1 MTTNPPGRIAP
12 LLGALSVLWPAAA
25 GAQSGGVDFTYG
37 RWWHADAS
45 ATTYSAGLQRRLLG
59 PIGWGLAFT
68 HLDDH
73 RAGLTDRTATG
84 GELALTVG
92 RDGSGLYALGGVGAA
107 VVHDGNALD
116 GWWTVGGGWSYRF
129 FNAVSLGLDARY
141 RWEDR
146 GFRGFWRL
154 DAADRDGLQLAARL
168 AIAVPGNGPV
178 HRAAPR
184 AGSGAGTRG
193 GGGTNGAP
201 GFRAPTTTEINEA
214 ARAGGASEIAA
225 RATTTVVETALRV
238 MGSPYTWG
246 GTDDNG
252 FDCSGLIQYAYR
264 EVGIILPRVSRDQL
278 RMGTAV
284 DPRLDAV
291 RPGDLLGFA
300 VEGGQISHIGLYVGD
315 GRFIHSASGGVRLS
329 SLEAGDADSRWWQ
342 RRWVSARRII
352 E

>member
-1 MTTNPPGRIAP
+1 MPLHAFRRITPVLGAVA
-12 LLGALSVLWPAAA
+12 LLGPASAH
-25 GAQSGGVDFTYG
+25 AQAGGVDLAYG
-37 RWWHADAS
+37 RWWHDGAS
-45 ATTYSAGLQRRLLG
+45 ATVYAAGLQRRLLG
-59 PIGWGLAFT
+59 PVGWGLAFT

-73 RAGLTDRTATG
+73 RAAPLDRSATG
-84 GELALTVG
+84 GELALTIG
-92 RDGSGLYALGGVGAA
+92 RNGRGPYALGSAGAA
-107 VVHDGNALD
+107 VVHEGNDLD
-116 GWWTVGGGWSYRF
+116 GWWTVGGGWAWRF
-129 FNAVSLGLDARY
+129 FNAISVGVDARY

-168 AIAVPGNGPV
+168 AIAVPSSGPT
-178 HRAAPR
+178 HRPAP
-184 AGSGAGTRG
+184 GARG
-193 GGGTNGAP
+193 AGGGTNGHPTYTAP
-201 GFRAPTTTEINEA
+201 GEAEINAA

-225 RATTTVVETALRV
+225 RATTTVVETALEV

-278 RMGTAV
+278 RAGTAV
-284 DPRLDAV
+284 DARLDAI

-300 VEGGQISHIGLYVGD
+300 VEGGQVSHVGLYVGD
-315 GRFIHSASGGVRLS
+315 GQFIHSASGGVKLS
-329 SLEAGDADSRWWQ
+329 SLLASDPDSRWWQ